1 MKNRIPSVI
10 GLAQIMREAFA
21 GSDLSQLTQRL
32 VQRISQ
38 DSRDSAALLDLCVVK
53 QLQGQPAAALQLQ
66 WEALQQHQHYRL
78 STNVARPALRVL
90 AVMGPGEVMANTPI
104 EFLLEKS
111 DIALELLYVGAGLPP
126 VHDIPPHDVAFV
138 AVCESDANQVL
149 LQQLHS
155 VMTYWPHPHLNAP
168 LQIAQ
173 VARDG
178 LSGLLADIPGTHIVC
193 SQRVSRAELEEPDAA
208 ALSYPSI
215 IRPANSHAG
224 HGLSRIEHASDLHSY
239 LQAQPEAE
247 FSVAPFVEYR
257 TAEDGLYRKYR
268 VAQIAGQAYPAH
280 MAISPR
286 WMVHYLNADMLDNAA
301 HRAAEQRFMDR
312 FDWEFGQRHAS
323 ALAAIDRRLGLDY
336 YSIDCGETP
345 DGQLLVFEVD
355 SGAVVHSMDPVDR
368 FPYKPPHMQ
377 RLFSAFQALLK
388 RTAGVARMPLSQPQP
403 TRRRAA

>member
-1 MKNRIPSVI
+1 
-10 GLAQIMREAFA
+10 
-21 GSDLSQLTQRL
+21 
-32 VQRISQ
+32 
-38 DSRDSAALLDLCVVK
+38 
-53 QLQGQPAAALQLQ
+53 
-66 WEALQQHQHYRL
+66 
-78 STNVARPALRVL
+78 
-90 AVMGPGEVMANTPI
+90 
-104 EFLLEKS
+104 
-111 DIALELLYVGAGLPP
+111 
-126 VHDIPPHDVAFV
+126 
-138 AVCESDANQVL
+138 L

-155 VMTYWPHPHLNAP
+155 VMTYWPHPHINAP

-173 VARDG
+173 LARDG
-178 LSGLLADIPGTHIVC
+178 LSERLADIPGTHVVC
-193 SQRVSRAELEEPDAA
+193 SQRVTRVELEKPGCAS
-208 ALSYPSI
+208 LRYPSI

-224 HGLSRIEHASDLHSY
+224 HGLSRLEQASDLHSY

-257 TAEDGLYRKYR
+257 TADDGLYRKYR
-268 VAQIAGQAYPAH
+268 VALIAGQAYPAH

-345 DGQLLVFEVD
+345 DGQLLVFEID

-368 FPYKPPHMQ
+368 FPYKRPHMQ